1 MRLDR
6 LDAGRGLWLDVSAR
20 ALQVFIASLLV
31 ELAVPDFLR
40 FRVGFW
46 QDVAA
51 AAITSAIAQA
61 LALVAGIRRAADPA
75 ESAAG
80 TRQPAASAAPDAEPH
95 DQPPSSPD
103 GLGPV

>member
-6 LDAGRGLWLDVSAR
+6 LDTGRGLWLDVSAR

-31 ELAVPDFLR
+31 ELAVPDFLA

-46 QDVAA
+46 QDVAI
-51 AAITSAIAQA
+51 AAITSAIAQGLA
-61 LALVAGIRRAADPA
+61 LAASYRRAADPP

-80 TRQPAASAAPDAEPH
+80 TRQPAASVPADAEPH
-95 DQPPSSPD
+95 DHASSSPD